1 MMYTPLKITTDYS
14 LLKSLIKIEDLIKFL
29 VKNNITSCGICDE
42 NLYGTLDFYTKCKKN
57 NIKPIIGLN
66 IKLNSKDIYLYAKNY
81 NGYKNLLKIH
91 TLMHKREL
99 GIIDLE
105 LYKSDILV
113 IVPYKS
119 NIEFKNLL
127 FFHDLYI
134 GYTTE
139 FEKTNAL
146 FITKNIVYVN
156 DILSLNLSD
165 TAYLL
170 YLDLLGNRETL
181 DYSNNYYKTNL
192 EIINESEIKEVVD
205 KLNLEI
211 PFNNRYIPKF
221 NLEVD
226 SYNYLYSLAFKG
238 LSKRLNGKVID
249 TYTKRL
255 NYELNVI
262 KSMNFVDYFL
272 IVYDYVL
279 YAKKNNILVGP
290 GRGSAAGSLVSF
302 CIGITDIDPIKYN
315 LIFERFLNPARVTMP
330 DIDIDFDATKRDL
343 VIDYVKGKYG
353 SDFVASGITFNTLKS
368 KLVLREVAKLLKV
381 DNALLEG
388 FIKSIDSS
396 LDLRSNLQNVNV
408 KKYLTNYKELNKLYE
423 VSLKLEGLKKNVST
437 HAAGVVISSVPLD
450 DVIPIYINNDTIL
463 TGSPMEYLED
473 MGLLKMD
480 FLGLKNL
487 TIIANIL
494 DKIGIDK
501 LKNINLE
508 DPRVFDLFLR
518 KDVDGIFQF
527 ESPVMRMLLDN
538 FVPDSFSDLVA
549 SVALVR
555 PGPRKYVPTFIKR
568 KDGLEKI
575 TYLHPDL
582 EDILKETYGVLLYQE
597 QIISVLVKIGGY
609 SLGEADIIRR
619 AISKKNESIILEEEK
634 KFVASSIKN
643 GYQENFARTL
653 YKQISEF
660 ASYGFNKSHSV
671 AYALISYQMA
681 YLKVYYPAYFV
692 VELLN
697 TASKDT
703 KTNNYLALLKR
714 NNIKLEYPSVLNKNL
729 DYEIYI
735 DKLLLP
741 LNVIKNINTELTK
754 QIISVN
760 EDGFK
765 DYFDFLCKTKEFLN
779 EKTITTLIHGGALDF
794 LHLNHQ
800 TLINNLE
807 NALNY
812 ASLVEGDDTLI
823 KKPTIVEYNE
833 YNSDFLREKE
843 IEAFG
848 FFISNHPASKYLD
861 GVMKLCDMKKYLFKK
876 VKCIVLIES
885 IKRIKTKKN
894 DDMAFFTAS
903 DETSTGEFTVFPKD
917 YKMLDEIKNFDLVL
931 IDGEVTK
938 RFDKYQIIV
947 NNIKKRVEKNE

>member
-192 EIINESEIKEVVD
+192 EIINDSEIKEVVD

-396 LDLRSNLQNVNV
+396 LDLRSNLQNINV

-450 DVIPIYINNDTIL
+450 DVIPIYINNDTVL

-779 EKTITTLIHGGALDF
+779 EKTITILIHGGALDF

>member
-1 MMYTPLKITTDYS
+1 
-14 LLKSLIKIEDLIKFL
+14 
-29 VKNNITSCGICDE
+29 
-42 NLYGTLDFYTKCKKN
+42 
-57 NIKPIIGLN
+57 
-66 IKLNSKDIYLYAKNY
+66 
-81 NGYKNLLKIH
+81 
-91 TLMHKREL
+91 
-99 GIIDLE
+99 
-105 LYKSDILV
+105 
-113 IVPYKS
+113 
-119 NIEFKNLL
+119 
-127 FFHDLYI
+127 
-134 GYTTE
+134 
-139 FEKTNAL
+139 
-146 FITKNIVYVN
+146 
-156 DILSLNLSD
+156 
-165 TAYLL
+165 LL

-192 EIINESEIKEVVD
+192 EIINDSEIKEVVD

-396 LDLRSNLQNVNV
+396 LDLRSNLQNINV

-494 DKIGIDK
+494 DKIGSDK

-779 EKTITTLIHGGALDF
+779 EKTITILIHGGALDF

-848 FFISNHPASKYLD
+848 FFISNHPSSKYLD

-917 YKMLDEIKNFDLVL
+917 YKMLDEINNFDLVL

>member
-146 FITKNIVYVN
+146 FITKNIVYIN

-192 EIINESEIKEVVD
+192 EIINDSEIKEVVD

-917 YKMLDEIKNFDLVL
+917 YKMLDEINNFDLVL

>member
-396 LDLRSNLQNVNV
+396 LDLRSNLQNINV

-450 DVIPIYINNDTIL
+450 DVIPIYINNDTVL

-568 KDGLEKI
+568 KDGIEKI

-779 EKTITTLIHGGALDF
+779 EKTITILIHGGALDF

-861 GVMKLCDMKKYLFKK
+861 GVMKLFDMKKYLFKK

>member
-450 DVIPIYINNDTIL
+450 DVIPIYINNDTVL